1 MSTHI
6 PSPEDLLFDRSISV
20 LLLGFERFDRLAKVM
35 SAFTRDIV
43 ILQKE
48 KKKTRT
54 NNWYKLLLL
63 WKDRVVLI
71 DHLIFRVKLSCC
83 LC

>member
-48 KKKTRT
+48 KKKDK
-54 NNWYKLLLL
+54 NK
-63 WKDRVVLI
+63 
-71 DHLIFRVKLSCC
+71 
-83 LC
+83 

>member
-48 KKKTRT
+48 KKRQEQIIGI
-54 NNWYKLLLL
+54 NYYYHG
-63 WKDRVVLI
+63 RI
-71 DHLIFRVKLSCC
+71 G
-83 LC
+83 